1 MDSLEVRTA
10 AMRALLASDMA
21 VVLAITSAGAFEV
34 VTAVGSP
41 PLPPVGFSLSG
52 GTNSLCG
59 FAAEQ
64 SGAVIFENVAATAR
78 FKGAQ
83 MATRFGAV
91 SSLVVALRHRGTVIG
106 VLSVHSRS
114 ARRYTAHEAQ
124 TLEHASGGLASQ
136 LAVAPRGPVSGAT

>member
-1 MDSLEVRTA
+1 
-10 AMRALLASDMA
+10 MRVLLTSDMA

-34 VTAVGSP
+34 VTAVGST
-41 PLPPVGFSLSG
+41 PLPPVGSFVSG

-59 FAAEQ
+59 FAAQ
-64 SGAVIFENVAATAR
+64 QNGAVIFENVAATAR

-91 SSLVVALRHRGTVIG
+91 SSLVLALRHQGTVIG

-114 ARRYTAHEAQ
+114 ARRYTAREAQ
-124 TLEHASGGLASQ
+124 TLEHAIEGLASQ
-136 LAVAPRGPVSGAT
+136 LAVAPRGPVTGAK